1 MLDFANDLY
10 TEGRIANDLI
20 SVSDDFIIRHR
31 AAVYEAARAE
41 QSQTIARLLGDAS
54 KAIGKFF
61 AAIHLTT
68 DMEAHRFNK
77 SVKELEGLSDELLAD
92 IGVERRMIREIVRA
106 NIAAEKQ
113 SLQPEAAPGKLAV
126 ADKTTPQ
133 AVNCNKADR
142 THLAA

>member
-1 MLDFANDLY
+1 
-10 TEGRIANDLI
+10 
-20 SVSDDFIIRHR
+20 
-31 AAVYEAARAE
+31 
-41 QSQTIARLLGDAS
+41 
-54 KAIGKFF
+54 
-61 AAIHLTT
+61 
-68 DMEAHRFNK
+68 MEAHRFNK